1 MIKKKSIKQKT
12 YKKMTWVNPINKKNS
27 KLIWINLSNPRSRLK
42 DKIKKI
48 YLIKKRVNPHVW
60 LRLLEQEKQI

>member
-1 MIKKKSIKQKT
+1 MLNDKKKKSIKQKT

-48 YLIKKRVNPHVW
+48 YLIKKTS
-60 LRLLEQEKQI
+60 